1 MSQTTYFGKEVTE
14 EVYVRTPAI
23 ESNIKLYEERLD
35 GPTRAVQTEDGF
47 KDLLVYLAAA
57 LVALLFIEWILK
69 SKDNA

>member
-1 MSQTTYFGKEVTE
+1 MS
-14 EVYVRTPAI
+14 VRTPAI